1 MVMNLEKIGKL
12 PPPPGVI
19 GSLRAGFDVVST
31 HVWLILVPVLLDVY
45 LWLGPRLSA
54 GNLTTRSIAVLIDF
68 MKDART
74 FPPQDTQAL
83 TDFGEMLSRF
93 NWLSWLRTFPV
104 GVSSLKAYVY
114 PGDLP
119 LQTPLGLQSSFQI
132 SSFISLVTWTF
143 LITLVGWTVGG
154 LYFRWVSM
162 ATLGQGAA
170 GLSPTRAVVQTFILS
185 LIWVVGISIVVVPI
199 SFVLGLLTVIS
210 PVLSNAVLI
219 VFLLLSYWLIV
230 PLFFMPHGIFVRGQ
244 NAFFSI
250 LSSLRMSRFTLPT
263 SGMFVFSVFLLARGL
278 SYLWMVPKNDSWMT
292 LIGISG
298 HAFITTAL
306 LAASV
311 VYYRDMNVWI
321 QHTLEQLQQKQST
334 PTQQA

>member
-1 MVMNLEKIGKL
+1 MNLEKLEKL

-31 HVWLILVPVLLDVY
+31 HVWLILVPILLDVY

-54 GNLTTRSIAVLIDF
+54 GNLTTRFMAALIDF
-68 MKDART
+68 MEDAPT
-74 FPPQDTQAL
+74 LPPQDTQPL
-83 TDFGEMLSRF
+83 TDFAVALSRF

-104 GVSSLKAYVY
+104 GVSSLEAYAY
-114 PGDLP
+114 PGELP
-119 LQTPLGLQSSFQI
+119 LQTPLGFQSVLQIGGF
-132 SSFISLVTWTF
+132 FNLAGWTF
-143 LITLVGWTVGG
+143 LLTVLGWTLGG
-154 LYFRWVSM
+154 LFFRWVSV
-162 ATLGQGAA
+162 ATLGQEAA
-170 GLSPTRAVVQTFILS
+170 GISPIRAVAQTFILS
-185 LIWVVGISIVVVPI
+185 LVWIVGMSIILIPV

-210 PVLSNAVLI
+210 PVLSNTVLI
-219 VFLLLSYWLIV
+219 VLLLLSYWLIV
-230 PLFFMPHGIFVRGQ
+230 PLFFMPHGIFVRRQ
-244 NAFFSI
+244 NALYSI

-306 LAASV
+306 LAASL

-321 QHTLEQLQQKQST
+321 QHALEQLQQKQST